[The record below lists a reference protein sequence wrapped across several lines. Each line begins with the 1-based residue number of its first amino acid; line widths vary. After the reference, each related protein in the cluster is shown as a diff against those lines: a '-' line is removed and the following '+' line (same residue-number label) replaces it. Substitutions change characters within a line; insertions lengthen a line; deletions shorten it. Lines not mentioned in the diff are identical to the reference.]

1 MNSPI
6 LTRQVFD
13 KLINLKNKTF
23 KADKLSLHYDQNID
37 LEEAINTL
45 CDRASRSVKKGNVLL
60 VLSDI
65 DLNDKQLT
73 VPSPMAV
80 GAIHHRL
87 INDGIR
93 CDCNIIIETAS
104 SWNSHHFAVLLGYGA
119 SAIYPYL
126 AYEVIN
132 SILDKNKTN
141 DKSD

>member
-1 MNSPI
+1 M
-6 LTRQVFD
+6 
-13 KLINLKNKTF
+13 
-23 KADKLSLHYDQNID
+23 
-37 LEEAINTL
+37 
-45 CDRASRSVKKGNVLL
+45 CDRASQSVKKGNVLL

-141 DKSD
+141 DKKYSNHVENYVRGINKGLLKIMSKMGISCVSSYRSATF